1 MRKVENIT
9 NQKMKNIL
17 YLFLLISQVFFAQ
30 NSFEKGNA
38 LYQKGQYK
46 EAIDAYESI
55 IKEDKQQSAELYFN
69 LGNSYYKLN
78 KVAPSIY
85 NYEKA
90 LVLKPHD
97 PETLNNLKFAKKL
110 TIDEIKEVPKVGFAK
125 LIQNF
130 TGIFDYNMWAKIS
143 VGIAFAFL
151 LTFIGYYF
159 SQLTLSKRIYFI
171 GMFILFVALLLSVS
185 AGMSE
190 KNHFDNDCPAI
201 VFAELSEVHSE
212 PQKGGSAIFLLHEG
226 AKVYVTETVGQWK
239 KIELTDGT
247 EGWIDASTIKEVK

>member
-1 MRKVENIT
+1 
-9 NQKMKNIL
+9 MKNIV
-17 YLFLLISQVFFAQ
+17 YLFLLITQVFFAQ
-30 NSFEKGNA
+30 SSFEKGNA
-38 LYQKGQYK
+38 MYQRGNYQ
-46 EAIDAYESI
+46 EAVLAYEGV
-55 IKEDKQQSAELYFN
+55 IKENKQESAELYFN
-69 LGNSYYKLN
+69 LANSYYKLN
-78 KVAPSIY
+78 KVAPAIY

-130 TGIFDYNMWAKIS
+130 TGIFNYNTWAKIS
-143 VGIAFAFL
+143 VGIAFLFL
-151 LTFIGYYF
+151 LSFIGYYF

-171 GMFILFVALLLSVS
+171 GMFVLLVALALTVS

-190 KNHFDNDCPAI
+190 KNHFDNDRPAI
-201 VFAELSEVHSE
+201 VFAELSEVRSE
-212 PQKGGSAIFLLHEG
+212 PQKGGAAIFLLHEG
-226 AKVYVTETVGQWK
+226 AKVYVTEVLGQWK

-247 EGWIDASTIKEVK
+247 EGWIDGSTIKEVK

>member
-1 MRKVENIT
+1 
-9 NQKMKNIL
+9 MKNIL

-30 NSFEKGNA
+30 NSFEKGNT
-38 LYQKGQYK
+38 LYKNGEYQK
-46 EAIDAYESI
+46 AIDVYESI
-55 IKEDKQQSAELYFN
+55 IKNDKQQSAELYFN

-90 LVLKPHD
+90 LVLKPND

-130 TGIFDYNMWAKIS
+130 TGIFNYNTWAKIS
-143 VGIAFAFL
+143 VGIAFVFL
-151 LTFIGYYF
+151 LCFIGYYF
-159 SQLTLSKRIYFI
+159 SKLTLSKRIYFI
-171 GMFILFVALLLSVS
+171 GMFILLVALLLSVA

-190 KNHFDNDCPAI
+190 KDHFDNDRPAI
-201 VFAELSEVHSE
+201 VFAEISEVRSE
-212 PQKGGSAIFLLHEG
+212 PQKAGAPIFLLHEG
-226 AKVYVTETVGQWK
+226 AKVYVKETLLSWK

-247 EGWIDASTIKEVK
+247 EGWIDSSTIKEVK

>member
-1 MRKVENIT
+1 
-9 NQKMKNIL
+9 MKNIL

-38 LYQKGQYK
+38 LYQKGQYQQ
-46 EAIDAYESI
+46 AAQTYESI
-55 IKEDKQQSAELYFN
+55 IKEDKQHSAELYFN
-69 LGNSYYKLN
+69 LGNCYYKLN

-130 TGIFDYNMWAKIS
+130 TGIFNYNNWAWIS

-151 LTFIGYYF
+151 LSFIGYYF

-171 GMFILFVALLLSVS
+171 GMFILLFALLLSVS
-185 AGMSE
+185 AGITE
-190 KNHFDNDCPAI
+190 KDHYNNDRPAI
-201 VFAELSEVHSE
+201 VFAEMTEVRSE
-212 PQKGGSAIFLLHEG
+212 PQKAGSSIFLLHEG
-226 AKVYVTETVGQWK
+226 AKVYVKEALENWK

-247 EGWIDASTIKEVK
+247 EGWIDASAIREVK

>member
-1 MRKVENIT
+1 
-9 NQKMKNIL
+9 MKNIL

-30 NSFEKGNA
+30 NSFEKGNT
-38 LYQKGQYK
+38 LYKNGEYQQ
-46 EAIDAYESI
+46 AIDVYESI

-90 LVLKPHD
+90 LVLKPND

-130 TGIFDYNMWAKIS
+130 TGIFNYNTWAKIS
-143 VGIAFAFL
+143 VVIAFVFL
-151 LTFIGYYF
+151 LCFIGYYF

-171 GMFILFVALLLSVS
+171 GMFILLVALFLSFA

-190 KNHFDNDCPAI
+190 KDHFDNDRPAI
-201 VFAELSEVHSE
+201 VFAEISEVRSE
-212 PQKGGSAIFLLHEG
+212 PQKAGSPIFLLHEG
-226 AKVYVTETVGQWK
+226 AKVYVKETLLNWK

-247 EGWIDASTIKEVK
+247 EGWIDSSTIKEVK